1 MPQEISRW
9 FVCYKRS
16 ILWTPKKELTCVLP
30 YFGKKSLQL
39 SSPLVNSVNKTTRF
53 WNMKVVFRSQRK
65 QNTLFR
71 FKDSFDKKIRSVF
84 LSIGIS
90 VVTTMILITV
100 KLTAIFSL
108 ELRSVS
114 NLTGKR
120 LKNMKDSEVSDHLL
134 QRYCTINLNHFD
146 ISATEVSKFN
156 LLVKESTLLD
166 VTIQS

>member
-1 MPQEISRW
+1 
-9 FVCYKRS
+9 
-16 ILWTPKKELTCVLP
+16 
-30 YFGKKSLQL
+30 
-39 SSPLVNSVNKTTRF
+39 
-53 WNMKVVFRSQRK
+53 MKVVFRSQRK